1 MTRVQDIQTEDLA
14 LKNQYTQ
21 DMTNGDYAGMS
32 GIISTNPQLDT
43 KIFDADKIND
53 IADSLT
59 AQQNNY
65 FNNVPDYM
73 AALEAQYNALIN
85 EFKNAHDWDVGEEY
99 ILDILLSY
107 ITNYII
113 CILTKQVVQAICI
126 RILLIGKR

>member
-32 GIISTNPQLDT
+32 DIISTNPQLDT

-73 AALEAQYNALIN
+73 AALEAQYNALIRTRTIGMLR
-85 EFKNAHDWDVGEEY
+85 KN
-99 ILDILLSY
+99 ILDIILLY

-113 CILTKQVVQAICI
+113 CILTKQVVQAICLQ
-126 RILLIGKR
+126 ILLIGKR

>member
-1 MTRVQDIQTEDLA
+1 MTRVQDIQTADLA

-32 GIISTNPQLDT
+32 DIISTNPQLDT

-65 FNNVPDYM
+65 FNNVPD
-73 AALEAQYNALIN
+73 
-85 EFKNAHDWDVGEEY
+85 
-99 ILDILLSY
+99 
-107 ITNYII
+107 
-113 CILTKQVVQAICI
+113 
-126 RILLIGKR
+126 